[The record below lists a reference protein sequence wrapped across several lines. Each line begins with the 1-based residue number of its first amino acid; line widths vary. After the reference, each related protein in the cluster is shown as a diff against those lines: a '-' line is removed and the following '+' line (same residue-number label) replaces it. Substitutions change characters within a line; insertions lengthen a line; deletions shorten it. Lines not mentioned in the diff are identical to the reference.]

1 MSLHDRLTEDLK
13 LAMKARDQLRMD
25 VIRMIKAAVMNKE
38 MEIKKD
44 LDDAEMSRVMTT
56 MIKQR
61 RESVE
66 QFEKGNRAELAAKE
80 RQEITIL
87 ESYLPQALS
96 SEELST
102 VVDAVYSGNRRSIS
116 ERDGRGDESRD
127 GPRGRP
133 AGRRQ
138 TDQRPRPC
146 QAPIA
151 QPASAILKD
160 DRSPHLCARLTGTG
174 MGILIVDDSPDQQTL
189 LRSILKQ
196 GRPYGSPERRICQG
210 GVLPCSTWTAKRRL
224 LRST

>member
-66 QFEKGNRAELAAKE
+66 QFEKGSRAELAAKE

-87 ESYLPQALS
+87 ESYLPRAFS

-102 VVDAVYSGNRRSIS
+102 VVDAAIQETGVRSLKEMGVVMKAVMARVIGQPIDGKQIS
-116 ERDGRGDESRD
+116 DLVR
-127 GPRGRP
+127 
-133 AGRRQ
+133 
-138 TDQRPRPC
+138 
-146 QAPIA
+146 
-151 QPASAILKD
+151 
-160 DRSPHLCARLTGTG
+160 
-174 MGILIVDDSPDQQTL
+174 
-189 LRSILKQ
+189 
-196 GRPYGSPERRICQG
+196 
-210 GVLPCSTWTAKRRL
+210 AKL
-224 LRST
+224 Q